1 MSPQEIQ
8 NFFANTPL
16 GHAIGVFLGTFLV
29 VMTADWSDTGAIDMA
44 NWQQWVIPAASSA
57 VAVLASWLNPQD
69 QRFGKKAVASKS

>member
-1 MSPQEIQ
+1 MNPKEIQ
-8 NFFANTPL
+8 DFFANTPL

-29 VMTADWSDTGAIDMA
+29 VMTADWSDTGTISLD

-69 QRFGKKAVASKS
+69 KRFGKKAAQ